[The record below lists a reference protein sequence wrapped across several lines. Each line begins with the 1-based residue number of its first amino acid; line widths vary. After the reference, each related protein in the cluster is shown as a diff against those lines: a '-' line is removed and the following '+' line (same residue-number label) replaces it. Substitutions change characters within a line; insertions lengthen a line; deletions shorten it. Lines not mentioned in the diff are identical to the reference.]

1 MVPYIIHKYFCC
13 SSFNYGMGIS
23 GKYFAKKPC
32 RITGGCWNVSFPFVF
47 WFLPST
53 QGLSLL
59 SNNGDVG
66 LSGARMV
73 PIKLQNHRS
82 LPLGCSITAQVG
94 VMRAWNLRLTHQQ
107 TYDAGNNSQSTRSYH
122 WSSSKLSNAP
132 EKAFNK
138 TRHTSTTMY
147 INYSLL
153 LAFFCL

>member
-1 MVPYIIHKYFCC
+1 VVPYIIHKYFCC

-23 GKYFAKKPC
+23 GKYFAKKTC
-32 RITGGCWNVSFPFVF
+32 RITGGCWNVSFPFLF
-47 WFLPST
+47 WFSPST

-66 LSGARMV
+66 LSRARMV

-107 TYDAGNNSQSTRSYH
+107 TYDAGNNSQSTRF
-122 WSSSKLSNAP
+122 LSLVELQVAIAL

-138 TRHTSTTMY
+138 TRQDIQARLCILIVRY
-147 INYSLL
+147 
-153 LAFFCL
+153 C